1 MVSSLISSVRG
12 RLEAAGAD
20 WADIA
25 VGGIT
30 LRVSVPSSSVESLG
44 NPGDNVRLFTSMQVR
59 EDSMSLYGFETVD
72 ARETFEVLIG
82 INGIGPRVALSI
94 LSLFT
99 PETLAAAVD
108 AGDLKA
114 FTPVPGVG
122 RRTASRIVLELKGK
136 LEFEP
141 SDASA
146 AAPTADAIDALT
158 ALGYSA
164 AEARE
169 ALAAIPRADAN
180 STEDRVRLALA
191 QLAGA

>member
-30 LRVSVPSSSVESLG
+30 LRVSMPSSSVESLG

-59 EDSMSLYGFETVD
+59 EDSMSLYGFDTVD

-82 INGIGPRVALSI
+82 ISGIGPRVALSI
-94 LSLFT
+94 LSMFT

-141 SDASA
+141 SDAA
-146 AAPTADAIDALT
+146 AAPDAAAIDALT

-169 ALAAIPRADAN
+169 ALAAIPRADGN

>member
-82 INGIGPRVALSI
+82 ISGIGPRVALSI

-141 SDASA
+141 SDAD
-146 AAPTADAIDALT
+146 AAPDADAIDALT

>member
-1 MVSSLISSVRG
+1 MRG
-12 RLEAAGAD
+12 RLEAVGAD

-25 VGGIT
+25 LGGIT
-30 LRVSVPSSSVESLG
+30 LRVSVPSSSAESLG
-44 NPGDNVRLFTSMQVR
+44 APGENVRLFTSMQVR
-59 EDSMSLYGFETVD
+59 EDSMSLYGFDTAD

-82 INGIGPRVALSI
+82 ISGIGPRVALRI

-99 PETLAAAVD
+99 PEALAAAVD

-141 SDASA
+141 SETT
-146 AAPTADAIDALT
+146 AAPDADAIDALT

-164 AEARE
+164 SEARE

>member
-12 RLEAAGAD
+12 RLESAGAD

-59 EDSMSLYGFETVD
+59 EDSMSLYGFEAVD

-82 INGIGPRVALSI
+82 ISGIGPRVALSI
-94 LSLFT
+94 LSMFT

-141 SDASA
+141 SDAA
-146 AAPTADAIDALT
+146 AVPDADAIDALT

>member
-72 ARETFEVLIG
+72 ARETFEILIG
-82 INGIGPRVALSI
+82 ISGIGPRVALSI
-94 LSLFT
+94 LSMFT

-141 SDASA
+141 SDAA
-146 AAPTADAIDALT
+146 AAPDADAIDALT

>member
-44 NPGDNVRLFTSMQVR
+44 DPGDNVRLFTSMQVR
-59 EDSMSLYGFETVD
+59 EDSMSLYGFETID

-82 INGIGPRVALSI
+82 ISGIGPRVALSI
-94 LSLFT
+94 LAMFT

-141 SDASA
+141 SDAT
-146 AAPTADAIDALT
+146 AAPDADAIDALT

>member
-82 INGIGPRVALSI
+82 ISGIGPRVALSI
-94 LSLFT
+94 LSMFT

-141 SDASA
+141 SDAT
-146 AAPTADAIDALT
+146 AAPDADAIDALT

>member
-44 NPGDNVRLFTSMQVR
+44 DPGDNVRLFTSMQVR

-82 INGIGPRVALSI
+82 ISGIGPRVALSI
-94 LSLFT
+94 LSMFT

-141 SDASA
+141 SDAA
-146 AAPTADAIDALT
+146 AAPDADAIDALT

-169 ALAAIPRADAN
+169 ALAAISRADAN

>member
-44 NPGDNVRLFTSMQVR
+44 NPGHNVRLFTSMQVR
-59 EDSMSLYGFETVD
+59 EDSMSLYGFETID

-82 INGIGPRVALSI
+82 ISGIGPRVALSI
-94 LSLFT
+94 LSMFT
-99 PETLAAAVD
+99 PETLAAAVN

-141 SDASA
+141 SDAA
-146 AAPTADAIDALT
+146 AAPDADAIDALT

>member
-12 RLEAAGAD
+12 RLEAAGPD

-25 VGGIT
+25 VSGIT

-44 NPGDNVRLFTSMQVR
+44 NPGDDVRLFTSMQVR
-59 EDSMSLYGFETVD
+59 EDSISLYGFDAVD

-82 INGIGPRVALSI
+82 ISGIGPRVALSI

-99 PETLAAAVD
+99 PEALAAAVD

-141 SDASA
+141 SAA
-146 AAPTADAIDALT
+146 AAPDADAIDALT

-164 AEARE
+164 SEARE
-169 ALAAIPRADAN
+169 ALTAIPRADAN

>member
-12 RLEAAGAD
+12 RLEAAGPD
-20 WADIA
+20 WADLAI
-25 VGGIT
+25 GGIT
-30 LRVSVPSSSVESLG
+30 LRVSVPSSSIESLG
-44 NPGDNVRLFTSMQVR
+44 SPGDQVRLFTSMQVR
-59 EDSMSLYGFETVD
+59 EDSMSLYGFQTAD
-72 ARETFEVLIG
+72 ARATFETLIG
-82 INGIGPRVALSI
+82 ISGIGPRVALSI
-94 LSLFT
+94 LSIFT

-108 AGDLKA
+108 AGDIKA

-136 LEFEP
+136 IEFEP
-141 SDASA
+141 SETGP
-146 AAPTADAIDALT
+146 AAPDPDAIDALT

-164 AEARE
+164 TEARE
-169 ALAAIPRADAN
+169 AIAAIPRADAD

>member
-59 EDSMSLYGFETVD
+59 EDSMSLYGFETID

-82 INGIGPRVALSI
+82 ISGIGPRVALSI
-94 LSLFT
+94 LAMFT

-141 SDASA
+141 SDAT
-146 AAPTADAIDALT
+146 AAPDADAIDALT

>member
-1 MVSSLISSVRG
+1 MRG
-12 RLEAAGAD
+12 RLESVGPD
-20 WADIA
+20 WADVA

-44 NPGDNVRLFTSMQVR
+44 APGDNVRLFTSMQVR
-59 EDSMSLYGFETVD
+59 EDSMSLYGFDTAD

-82 INGIGPRVALSI
+82 ISGIGPRVALSI
-94 LSLFT
+94 LSMFT
-99 PETLAAAVD
+99 PEALAAAVD

-114 FTPVPGVG
+114 FTLVPGVG

-141 SDASA
+141 SDARA
-146 AAPTADAIDALT
+146 AAPDADAIDALT

>member
-44 NPGDNVRLFTSMQVR
+44 DPGDDVRLFTSMQVR
-59 EDSMSLYGFETVD
+59 ADSMSLYGFETVD

-82 INGIGPRVALSI
+82 ISGIGPRVALSI
-94 LSLFT
+94 LSMFT

-141 SDASA
+141 SDAA
-146 AAPTADAIDALT
+146 AAPDADAIDALT

>member
-44 NPGDNVRLFTSMQVR
+44 DPGDNVRLFTSMQVR
-59 EDSMSLYGFETVD
+59 EDSMSLYGFESVD
-72 ARETFEVLIG
+72 ARETFEILIG
-82 INGIGPRVALSI
+82 ISGIGPRVALSI
-94 LSLFT
+94 LSMFT

-141 SDASA
+141 SDAA
-146 AAPTADAIDALT
+146 AAPDADAIDALT

>member
-59 EDSMSLYGFETVD
+59 EDSMSLYGFDTVD
-72 ARETFEVLIG
+72 TRETFEVLIG
-82 INGIGPRVALSI
+82 ISGIGPRVALSI

-141 SDASA
+141 SDAT
-146 AAPTADAIDALT
+146 AAPDADAIDALT

>member
-94 LSLFT
+94 LSMFT

-141 SDASA
+141 SDATA
-146 AAPTADAIDALT
+146 TPDADAIDALT

>member
-44 NPGDNVRLFTSMQVR
+44 DPGDNVRLFTSMQVR
-59 EDSMSLYGFETVD
+59 EDSMNLYGFETVD

-141 SDASA
+141 SDAT
-146 AAPTADAIDALT
+146 AAPDADAIDALT

>member
-1 MVSSLISSVRG
+1 MRG

-59 EDSMSLYGFETVD
+59 EDSMSLYGFDTVD
-72 ARETFEVLIG
+72 TRETFEVLIG
-82 INGIGPRVALSI
+82 ISGIGPRVALSI

-141 SDASA
+141 SDAT
-146 AAPTADAIDALT
+146 AAPDADAIDALT

>member
-1 MVSSLISSVRG
+1 MRG
-12 RLEAAGAD
+12 RLESVGAD

-44 NPGDNVRLFTSMQVR
+44 APGENVRLFTSMQVR
-59 EDSMSLYGFETVD
+59 EDSMSLYGFDTAD

-82 INGIGPRVALSI
+82 ISGIGPRVALSI

-99 PETLAAAVD
+99 PEALAAAVD

-141 SDASA
+141 SETA
-146 AAPTADAIDALT
+146 AAPDADAIDALT

-169 ALAAIPRADAN
+169 ALAAIPHADAN

>member
-59 EDSMSLYGFETVD
+59 EDSMSLYGFDTVD

-82 INGIGPRVALSI
+82 ISGIGPRVALSI
-94 LSLFT
+94 LSMFT

-141 SDASA
+141 SDAD
-146 AAPTADAIDALT
+146 AAPDADAIDALT

>member
-12 RLEAAGAD
+12 KLEAAGAD

-59 EDSMSLYGFETVD
+59 EDSMSLYGFETID

-82 INGIGPRVALSI
+82 ISGIGPRVALSI
-94 LSLFT
+94 LAMFT

-141 SDASA
+141 SDAT
-146 AAPTADAIDALT
+146 AAPDADAIDALT

>member
-30 LRVSVPSSSVESLG
+30 LRVSVPSSSVEALG
-44 NPGDNVRLFTSMQVR
+44 QPGDNVRLFTSMQVR

-82 INGIGPRVALSI
+82 ISGIGPRVALSI
-94 LSLFT
+94 LSMFT

-141 SDASA
+141 SDAT
-146 AAPTADAIDALT
+146 AAPDADAIDALT